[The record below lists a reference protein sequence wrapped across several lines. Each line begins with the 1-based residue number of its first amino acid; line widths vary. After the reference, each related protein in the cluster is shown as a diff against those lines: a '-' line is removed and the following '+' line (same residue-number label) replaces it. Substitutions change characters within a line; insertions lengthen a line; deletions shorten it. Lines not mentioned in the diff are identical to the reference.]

1 MTLWRTLKYDIPGAP
16 PSALGRLPVE
26 TNIKIVIVAPP
37 TLGIPGL
44 APDGSLEIPD
54 GASVDSIVSTFAIDR
69 ELRRH
74 LPVAVNGCLVDRSHQ
89 LREGDELTILFPAV
103 GG

>member
-1 MTLWRTLKYDIPGAP
+1 M
-16 PSALGRLPVE
+16 
-26 TNIKIVIVAPP
+26 KIFIVAPP

-44 APDGSLEIPD
+44 ALDGSLEVPD
-54 GASVDSIVSTFAIDR
+54 GATVDSVVSVFAIDR

-74 LPVAVNGCLVDRSHQ
+74 LPVAVDGNLVDRSHQ
-89 LREGDELTILFPAV
+89 LHEGDELTILFPAV